1 MHSSQGSV
9 MIDGGKLDSQSS
21 IRLTSAAGTQVTGA
35 DLIAAAT
42 GESEGLFINSN
53 GGAVEVTSNTVS
65 SGSVIDIASQKD
77 ASLTVESLNA
87 AGKLDVES
95 KEGSINVSSEANGN
109 TGGLQAAAE
118 NGSVTLKGLN
128 VDSSTDIDVLAKDS
142 ISVTGGSLKNKDGSN
157 LILVSKE
164 GNLNLALNEKNL
176 SADTITLKGK
186 GELNL
191 TGYTLVASKG
201 DLKVAAGGLNI
212 KDASLSTSTPG
223 SVLLSAEEGNV
234 DSNNKTSIDSAGSLE
249 VGAAGKVDLS
259 GAKVE
264 YSEAGAL
271 RLVAGST
278 DSDALKVFAHKNN
291 TFKGAEVVLDSA
303 GGLIFADEAPI
314 TVEASSGKA
323 VLKGQKIDLKS
334 GSSVKAAGEA
344 TVRGYDSL
352 VLGDNISVGS
362 SSVSIT
368 GGQQA
373 FSLGNNVSLTAT
385 NGGIEVLADA
395 DATLGGSLNVNASL
409 KDPSAGDEAPI
420 RIGAQGVL
428 NVTEDEFEVIA
439 ENGSVDIFGGN
450 GLNIKND
457 LTIVSASDS
466 SLTSERGLI
475 DIGNKATVKA
485 GTQSGLSQENPLYGK
500 VSVIAGK
507 SFTIGDEA
515 QILSDDLLVSA
526 EKDIRFGDKA
536 TLVGATKGVTVRS
549 SEGSI
554 YMGENLTMSSN
565 SDNSLFEAGKD
576 IVIDRDATLNSE
588 KNSVVFSAGQDIKFE
603 EDFTV
608 HGKGFEL
615 KAQGSLIVGDK
626 ATVQTKF
633 GKYETG
639 SIESLPQ
646 TSIDVKGDVRFGND
660 ATFRTTMLSMNAGD
674 DENHTEG
681 NITFGERASIQTSV
695 LGAVIDAQGDI
706 AFGAGANIRT
716 QEDQEDS
723 YVRISSRGQTSFGEN
738 AFVTSGTSL
747 DIIGNK
753 GIFLDKGAV
762 LQSKLED
769 GSKNHTSLVS
779 EHGDIRLGENS
790 VVQGQTAYI
799 RTGDE
804 SGVGGGSIE
813 LGDNSHKSA
822 RETTSA

>member
-1 MHSSQGSV
+1 MSLSVTEETVTSNVEISTEGSLTVKKLVSENGEIEFNAKKTLTIEEIQAKRDVAAEANTIYLNGTAKTSEGNLTLKAGSLLSVADNSTLSALNGTLDLSAPETTFGKALTLEAKRLGVTTSNDISLTDSTLTAGTDGLSLVSSEGTVSINDGSLTSQNSINVSSAKGTTISGTAVSSEGNDAEAGVFLSSSEGAVKVSDGSINSNGSVKLSAVRDAQLTNVSVSAKGIGEGSGVEVNSSQGSV
-9 MIDGGKLDSQSS
+9 MIDGGKLNSQSS

-118 NGSVTLKGLN
+118 NGSVTLKGLT

-212 KDASLSTSTPG
+212 KDASLRTSTPG

-234 DSNNKTSIDSAGSLE
+234 ESNNKTSIDSAGSLE

-409 KDPSAGDEAPI
+409 KYPSAGDEAPI
-420 RIGAQGVL
+420 RIGAQ
-428 NVTEDEFEVIA
+428 
-439 ENGSVDIFGGN
+439 
-450 GLNIKND
+450 
-457 LTIVSASDS
+457 
-466 SLTSERGLI
+466 
-475 DIGNKATVKA
+475 
-485 GTQSGLSQENPLYGK
+485 
-500 VSVIAGK
+500 
-507 SFTIGDEA
+507 
-515 QILSDDLLVSA
+515 
-526 EKDIRFGDKA
+526 
-536 TLVGATKGVTVRS
+536 
-549 SEGSI
+549 
-554 YMGENLTMSSN
+554 
-565 SDNSLFEAGKD
+565 
-576 IVIDRDATLNSE
+576 
-588 KNSVVFSAGQDIKFE
+588 
-603 EDFTV
+603 
-608 HGKGFEL
+608 
-615 KAQGSLIVGDK
+615 
-626 ATVQTKF
+626 
-633 GKYETG
+633 
-639 SIESLPQ
+639 
-646 TSIDVKGDVRFGND
+646 
-660 ATFRTTMLSMNAGD
+660 
-674 DENHTEG
+674 
-681 NITFGERASIQTSV
+681 
-695 LGAVIDAQGDI
+695 
-706 AFGAGANIRT
+706 
-716 QEDQEDS
+716 
-723 YVRISSRGQTSFGEN
+723 
-738 AFVTSGTSL
+738 
-747 DIIGNK
+747 
-753 GIFLDKGAV
+753 
-762 LQSKLED
+762 
-769 GSKNHTSLVS
+769 
-779 EHGDIRLGENS
+779 
-790 VVQGQTAYI
+790 
-799 RTGDE
+799 
-804 SGVGGGSIE
+804 
-813 LGDNSHKSA
+813 
-822 RETTSA
+822 

>member
-1 MHSSQGSV
+1 MFWEFGIIGGALTSQNSINVSSAKDTTISRTAVSSEGNDAEAGVFLSSSEGAVKVSDGSINSNGSVKLSAVTDAQLTNVSVSAKGTGEGSGVEVNSSQGSV
-9 MIDGGKLDSQSS
+9 MIDAGKLDSQSS

-35 DLIAAAT
+35 GLIAAGT

-65 SGSVIDIASQKD
+65 SGSVIEISSQKD

-87 AGKLDVES
+87 DGKLDVES

-118 NGSVTLKGLN
+118 NGSVTLKGLT

-176 SADTITLKGK
+176 SADTISLKGK

-201 DLKVAAGGLNI
+201 DLKVSAGGLNI

-249 VGAAGKVDLS
+249 VDAAGKVDLS

-264 YSEAGAL
+264 YSEVGVL

-278 DSDALKVFAHKNN
+278 DSDALKVFAHENN

-303 GGLIFADEAPI
+303 GGLIFAAETSI
-314 TVEASSGKA
+314 TVETSSGQA

-352 VLGDNISVGS
+352 VLGDKISVGG

-428 NVTEDEFEVIA
+428 NVTEDKFEVIA

-450 GLNIKND
+450 RLNIKND
-457 LTIVSASDS
+457 LTIISASDS
-466 SLTSERGLI
+466 SLTC
-475 DIGNKATVKA
+475 V
-485 GTQSGLSQENPLYGK
+485 
-500 VSVIAGK
+500 
-507 SFTIGDEA
+507 
-515 QILSDDLLVSA
+515 
-526 EKDIRFGDKA
+526 
-536 TLVGATKGVTVRS
+536 
-549 SEGSI
+549 
-554 YMGENLTMSSN
+554 
-565 SDNSLFEAGKD
+565 
-576 IVIDRDATLNSE
+576 
-588 KNSVVFSAGQDIKFE
+588 
-603 EDFTV
+603 
-608 HGKGFEL
+608 
-615 KAQGSLIVGDK
+615 
-626 ATVQTKF
+626 
-633 GKYETG
+633 
-639 SIESLPQ
+639 
-646 TSIDVKGDVRFGND
+646 
-660 ATFRTTMLSMNAGD
+660 
-674 DENHTEG
+674 
-681 NITFGERASIQTSV
+681 
-695 LGAVIDAQGDI
+695 
-706 AFGAGANIRT
+706 
-716 QEDQEDS
+716 
-723 YVRISSRGQTSFGEN
+723 
-738 AFVTSGTSL
+738 
-747 DIIGNK
+747 
-753 GIFLDKGAV
+753 
-762 LQSKLED
+762 
-769 GSKNHTSLVS
+769 
-779 EHGDIRLGENS
+779 
-790 VVQGQTAYI
+790 
-799 RTGDE
+799 
-804 SGVGGGSIE
+804 
-813 LGDNSHKSA
+813 
-822 RETTSA
+822 

>member
-1 MHSSQGSV
+1 M
-9 MIDGGKLDSQSS
+9 
-21 IRLTSAAGTQVTGA
+21 
-35 DLIAAAT
+35 
-42 GESEGLFINSN
+42 
-53 GGAVEVTSNTVS
+53 
-65 SGSVIDIASQKD
+65 
-77 ASLTVESLNA
+77 NA

-212 KDASLSTSTPG
+212 KDASLRTSTPG

-457 LTIVSASDS
+457 LTIVSVSDS

-626 ATVQTKF
+626 ATVQRKF

-660 ATFRTTMLSMNAGD
+660 ATFPYD
-674 DENHTEG
+674 DAVY
-681 NITFGERASIQTSV
+681 ER
-695 LGAVIDAQGDI
+695 G
-706 AFGAGANIRT
+706 R
-716 QEDQEDS
+716 
-723 YVRISSRGQTSFGEN
+723 
-738 AFVTSGTSL
+738 
-747 DIIGNK
+747 
-753 GIFLDKGAV
+753 
-762 LQSKLED
+762 
-769 GSKNHTSLVS
+769 
-779 EHGDIRLGENS
+779 
-790 VVQGQTAYI
+790 
-799 RTGDE
+799 
-804 SGVGGGSIE
+804 
-813 LGDNSHKSA
+813 
-822 RETTSA
+822 

>member
-1 MHSSQGSV
+1 
-9 MIDGGKLDSQSS
+9 
-21 IRLTSAAGTQVTGA
+21 
-35 DLIAAAT
+35 
-42 GESEGLFINSN
+42 
-53 GGAVEVTSNTVS
+53 
-65 SGSVIDIASQKD
+65 
-77 ASLTVESLNA
+77 
-87 AGKLDVES
+87 
-95 KEGSINVSSEANGN
+95 
-109 TGGLQAAAE
+109 
-118 NGSVTLKGLN
+118 
-128 VDSSTDIDVLAKDS
+128 
-142 ISVTGGSLKNKDGSN
+142 
-157 LILVSKE
+157 KE

-201 DLKVAAGGLNI
+201 DLKVSAGGLNI

-249 VGAAGKVDLS
+249 VGAAGRVDLS

-264 YSEAGAL
+264 YSEVGVL

-278 DSDALKVFAHKNN
+278 DSDALKVFAHENN

-352 VLGDNISVGS
+352 VLGDNISVGG

-373 FSLGNNVSLTAT
+373 FSLGNNVSLAAT

-466 SLTSERGLI
+466 SLISERGLI

-500 VSVIAGK
+500 VSVIAGD

-526 EKDIRFGDKA
+526 QKDVRFGDKA
-536 TLVGATKGVTVRS
+536 TLVGATDGVTVRS

-554 YMGENLTMSSN
+554 YMGENLTVTSKAVKT
-565 SDNSLFEAGKD
+565 LFEAGKD
-576 IVIDRDATLNSE
+576 IVIDRDAKLDSQE
-588 KNSVVFSAGQDIKFE
+588 NSVVFSAGENIRFE
-603 EDFTV
+603 EDFAV

-615 KAQGSLIVGDK
+615 NALGSLLVGDR

-674 DENHTEG
+674 DENHMEG
-681 NITFGERASIQTSV
+681 NITFGKCASIQTSV
-695 LGAVIDAQGDI
+695 LGAVID
-706 AFGAGANIRT
+706 
-716 QEDQEDS
+716 
-723 YVRISSRGQTSFGEN
+723 
-738 AFVTSGTSL
+738 
-747 DIIGNK
+747 
-753 GIFLDKGAV
+753 
-762 LQSKLED
+762 
-769 GSKNHTSLVS
+769 
-779 EHGDIRLGENS
+779 
-790 VVQGQTAYI
+790 
-799 RTGDE
+799 
-804 SGVGGGSIE
+804 
-813 LGDNSHKSA
+813 
-822 RETTSA
+822 

>member
-1 MHSSQGSV
+1 MDSVNDFNVVLKGKTQNVYLQANRDSEMSLSVTEETVTSNVEISTEGSLTVKKLVSENGEIEFNAKKTLTIEEIQAKRDVAAEANTIYLNGTAKTSEGNLTLKAGSLLSVADNSTLSALNGTLDLSAPETTFGKALTLEAKRLGVTTSNDISLTDSTLTAGTDGLSLVSSEGTVSINDGSLTSQNSINVSSAKGTTISGTAVSSEGNDAEAGVFLSSSEGAVKVSDGSINSNGSVKLSAVRDAQLTNVSVSAKGIGEGSGVEVNSSQGSV

-212 KDASLSTSTPG
+212 KDASLRTSTPG

-368 GGQQA
+368 GR
-373 FSLGNNVSLTAT
+373 
-385 NGGIEVLADA
+385 
-395 DATLGGSLNVNASL
+395 
-409 KDPSAGDEAPI
+409 P
-420 RIGAQGVL
+420 
-428 NVTEDEFEVIA
+428 
-439 ENGSVDIFGGN
+439 
-450 GLNIKND
+450 
-457 LTIVSASDS
+457 
-466 SLTSERGLI
+466 
-475 DIGNKATVKA
+475 
-485 GTQSGLSQENPLYGK
+485 
-500 VSVIAGK
+500 
-507 SFTIGDEA
+507 
-515 QILSDDLLVSA
+515 
-526 EKDIRFGDKA
+526 
-536 TLVGATKGVTVRS
+536 
-549 SEGSI
+549 
-554 YMGENLTMSSN
+554 
-565 SDNSLFEAGKD
+565 
-576 IVIDRDATLNSE
+576 
-588 KNSVVFSAGQDIKFE
+588 
-603 EDFTV
+603 
-608 HGKGFEL
+608 
-615 KAQGSLIVGDK
+615 
-626 ATVQTKF
+626 
-633 GKYETG
+633 
-639 SIESLPQ
+639 
-646 TSIDVKGDVRFGND
+646 
-660 ATFRTTMLSMNAGD
+660 
-674 DENHTEG
+674 
-681 NITFGERASIQTSV
+681 
-695 LGAVIDAQGDI
+695 
-706 AFGAGANIRT
+706 
-716 QEDQEDS
+716 
-723 YVRISSRGQTSFGEN
+723 
-738 AFVTSGTSL
+738 TSL
-747 DIIGNK
+747 QPRK
-753 GIFLDKGAV
+753 
-762 LQSKLED
+762 
-769 GSKNHTSLVS
+769 
-779 EHGDIRLGENS
+779 
-790 VVQGQTAYI
+790 
-799 RTGDE
+799 
-804 SGVGGGSIE
+804 
-813 LGDNSHKSA
+813 
-822 RETTSA
+822 

>member
-1 MHSSQGSV
+1 MNSSQGSV

-633 GKYETG
+633 GKYE
-639 SIESLPQ
+639 
-646 TSIDVKGDVRFGND
+646 VR
-660 ATFRTTMLSMNAGD
+660 
-674 DENHTEG
+674 
-681 NITFGERASIQTSV
+681 
-695 LGAVIDAQGDI
+695 
-706 AFGAGANIRT
+706 
-716 QEDQEDS
+716 
-723 YVRISSRGQTSFGEN
+723 
-738 AFVTSGTSL
+738 
-747 DIIGNK
+747 
-753 GIFLDKGAV
+753 
-762 LQSKLED
+762 
-769 GSKNHTSLVS
+769 
-779 EHGDIRLGENS
+779 
-790 VVQGQTAYI
+790 
-799 RTGDE
+799 
-804 SGVGGGSIE
+804 
-813 LGDNSHKSA
+813 
-822 RETTSA
+822 